1 MKHYILLLSIIA
13 MSGCSQTQFQSSESN
28 EPIDSSD
35 IEVSNSD
42 SVEVPALEMPVIPAT
57 ISEPEDMAGFIA
69 IHFWDNLD
77 FSDMEGVGD
86 TVFLEQN
93 FVDYLGVMPAVMAS
107 DRLVA
112 FKALMKRSSA
122 NKAARELIVAFGEK
136 YLNHPDSPMK
146 NPEHYAD
153 FKQAA
158 GGE

>member
-1 MKHYILLLSIIA
+1 MRHRIILAALCPA
-13 MSGCSQTQFQSSESN
+13 MLGAAACSGSGRTDGEGRAAT
-28 EPIDSSD
+28 DT
-35 IEVSNSD
+35 VATD
-42 SVEVPALEMPVIPAT
+42 SVEVLALEMPVIPAT

-77 FSDMEGVGD
+77 FSDMERVGD
-86 TVFLEQN
+86 TVFMEQN
-93 FVDYLGVMPAVMAS
+93 FVDYLAVMPAVMAS
-107 DRLVA
+107 DRQVA
-112 FKALMKRSSA
+112 FKALMKRASA